1 MSASTPAEFV
11 ALVPTAGFSF
21 DDFGNATQGDVD
33 DLKNQ
38 QFPGD
43 LASRIKLQSIWARHP
58 NRQGEK
64 RRCLLRSIRISTFA
78 INSNLLLSRP
88 HIILITSL
96 CLPMPLIISPSILQ

>member
-58 NRQGEK
+58 NRQGDQK
-64 RRCLLRSIRISTFA
+64 LPILA
-78 INSNLLLSRP
+78 HIN
-88 HIILITSL
+88 LIKSL
-96 CLPMPLIISPSILQ
+96 CLLMSHFISTIIIHHTVLRRMSHKIPIIDR

>member
-21 DDFGNATQGDVD
+21 DDFGNGTQGDLD
-33 DLKNQ
+33 ELKNLH
-38 QFPGD
+38 FPRD
-43 LASRIKLQSIWARHP
+43 PASKFKLQSIWVRHP

-64 RRCLLRSIRISTFA
+64 RRCLLRSIRFSTFA

-96 CLPMPLIISPSILQ
+96 CLPMQ

>member
-1 MSASTPAEFV
+1 MIASKSAEFE
-11 ALVPTAGFSF
+11 ALVLDAGVSF

-58 NRQGEK
+58 NRQGDQK
-64 RRCLLRSIRISTFA
+64 LPILAHINLIKSLCFSMSHFIST
-78 INSNLLLSRP
+78 
-88 HIILITSL
+88 IIIHHTVVRRMFHKI
-96 CLPMPLIISPSILQ
+96 PIIDR